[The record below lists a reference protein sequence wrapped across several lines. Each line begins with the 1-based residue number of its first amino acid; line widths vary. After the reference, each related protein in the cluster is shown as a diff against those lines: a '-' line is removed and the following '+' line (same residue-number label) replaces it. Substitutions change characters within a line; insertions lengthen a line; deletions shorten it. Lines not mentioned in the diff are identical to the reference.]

1 MFSYFCI
8 FDRVNFLTL
17 VASVVGVTS
26 LIFNAKG
33 NPIGQLLMVL
43 FNILYEI
50 ISWTCTYYG
59 EMITYLGMTAPIAVF
74 AFISWIKNPYKG
86 NKAEVKVNHISKK
99 VLIVLWVLFFQQRIK
114 RGMNNGK
121 RAISQI

>member
-1 MFSYFCI
+1 
-8 FDRVNFLTL
+8 
-17 VASVVGVTS
+17 
-26 LIFNAKG
+26 
-33 NPIGQLLMVL
+33 MVL

>member
-43 FNILYEI
+43 FNILYGI

>member
-33 NPIGQLLMVL
+33 NPICQLLMVL